1 MLPLRKII
9 QEAIFLA
16 ENLQQAEKVYF
27 KPGKL
32 SPEVKKYITHI
43 TGGDAYTKIITD
55 IYYAMLQSSIK
66 TGRWAVSQIGGG
78 DDEEEIDPRDTKDH
92 LHTDNDVLPVD
103 DWKKIRGYHNQF
115 KEYDKNVF
123 PIKNFNINGVSDIWD
138 FIRALKERATILELI
153 KQLPS
158 VATRNMRGDIRTER
172 DSGELREYKS
182 NLEHVLS
189 HLQLLSN
196 RSEKMKQSITDKM
209 FSSKNVSLEDL
220 MNFVEEKENLLG
232 GAKVTKNQIK
242 KVVSE
247 NDELEIIYSKGD
259 VMVVEVTGP
268 DGIKNI
274 GCTSLWCF
282 TYGSGFDGAWRNWNN
297 YSTNGYVY
305 VIIDFSEQTDSP
317 DFMHVLIKPID
328 FETKTDDDFDR
339 NEGDSNDSKLFNMAN
354 EESYNAIGVLTQLVG
369 LDNVYNLFLFGEEP
383 LSPEDR
389 ILRKH
394 QGEKSPWPYQ
404 DPNQTKLDLKEFRRY
419 VRAKLLEEAHLDS
432 DGTLQDFEFK
442 QKYPFDKIKKF
453 IDWFQREY
461 GDYAAKQGWAI
472 FDSDTEAPNEKYHSE
487 RAYGGKILTGYY
499 WQIQRLDSPGE
510 GEALFG
516 KLPNDYK
523 ADELAEKL
531 GLMIDEYGVVIG
543 YKGQS
548 FLEKENI
555 NEVKSKFK
563 KLQDNKVPLTDEERK
578 QVMDADAV
586 WHHGPNG
593 KATPA
598 VWKSKD
604 KEGKI
609 TYVTNTHR
617 AFQARPT
624 LKGAISIYHSFIKGT
639 S

>member
-16 ENLQQAEKVYF
+16 ENLQQAEKMYF

-55 IYYAMLQSSIK
+55 IYYAVLQSSIK

-123 PIKNFNINGVSDIWD
+123 PIKGFNINGVQDIWD
-138 FIRALKERATILELI
+138 FIRSLNERDRILTLI

-182 NLEHVLS
+182 NLEYILS

-328 FETKTDDDFDR
+328 FEIKTDDDFDR
-339 NEGDSNDSKLFNMAN
+339 NEGDPNDSKLFNMAN

-419 VRAKLLEEAHLDS
+419 VRAKLLEEA
-432 DGTLQDFEFK
+432 K
-442 QKYPFDKIKKF
+442 
-453 IDWFQREY
+453 
-461 GDYAAKQGWAI
+461 
-472 FDSDTEAPNEKYHSE
+472 
-487 RAYGGKILTGYY
+487 
-499 WQIQRLDSPGE
+499 
-510 GEALFG
+510 
-516 KLPNDYK
+516 
-523 ADELAEKL
+523 
-531 GLMIDEYGVVIG
+531 
-543 YKGQS
+543 
-548 FLEKENI
+548 
-555 NEVKSKFK
+555 KSKFK
-563 KLQDNKVPLTDEERK
+563 KLEDNKVPLTDEERK

-604 KEGKI
+604 KDGKI